1 MNRIR
6 FLAVLAAAAL
16 PMVASLP
23 AHRADRQPTSAA
35 PKVIGQPQQPQSRAV
50 DDRAQRQGRQAR
62 RPAS

>member
-23 AHRADRQPTSAA
+23 AVAQTANQTTGRAPR
-35 PKVIGQPQQPQSRAV
+35 
-50 DDRAQRQGRQAR
+50 
-62 RPAS
+62 